1 MKQFVRN
8 CLVSAVVVACSTL
21 PLSAAAVD
29 KLTTEREKASYMVGL
44 DLANGLQQ
52 IKGEIDLPI
61 VIQALQTAM
70 SGGQPLLGAEEALA
84 VRQEFVKRL
93 QAQQAEKQKALAEK
107 NKAEGEKFLADNRA
121 KPGVKSTPSGLQY
134 QVMKEGTGAKP
145 TATSRVKV
153 HYVGT
158 LIDGTKFDSS
168 YDRGEPAEFTLNGV
182 IAGWTEALQ
191 LMSPGAKYKLFIP
204 SNLGYGDRGSPGP
217 IGPNATL
224 IFEVELL
231 EILP

>member
-1 MKQFVRN
+1 MKQFLRT
-8 CLVSAVVVACSTL
+8 CLTSAVVVALSTL
-21 PLSAAAVD
+21 PLSASAVD

-70 SGGQPLLGAEEALA
+70 SGGQPLLSAEEALA

-93 QAQQAEKQKALAEK
+93 QAQQAEKQKAVAEK
-107 NKAEGEKFLADNRA
+107 NKAEGEKFLAANRS

-134 QVMKEGTGAKP
+134 QVMKEGNGPKP
-145 TATSRVKV
+145 AATSRVKV